1 MIFLTLKHQGF
12 SRPASIPQVPA
23 TTNCRMCIRPRKP
36 KFTWIHT
43 CSWPCDGK
51 SSVRA
56 ERQSQ
61 QSCRRTEANWSY
73 KFINASKTNEL
84 ADYTLKLKL
93 LRHKLFSKAKS
104 CGLVWLCMSV
114 TLAFRRTRQ
123 EVQGFKV
130 SFGCTVK
137 TCLGKQ
143 NNQSNKQIQPN
154 QPKQS

>member
-1 MIFLTLKHQGF
+1 
-12 SRPASIPQVPA
+12 
-23 TTNCRMCIRPRKP
+23 MCIRPRKP

-51 SSVRA
+51 SSVCT

-61 QSCRRTEANWSY
+61 QSCRRTEASY

-123 EVQGFKV
+123 EVKGFKV

-143 NNQSNKQIQPN
+143 NKTTINRTNKYNLINQNSHKPNWSSLQPAFPSR
-154 QPKQS
+154 QTSPQAL